1 MENTPDPLGYC
12 REDPWAND
20 DDDDDD
26 DDGEVRSHYD
36 FVSAISLLDI
46 EIGAIYAARVFSDR
60 T

>member
-26 DDGEVRSHYD
+26 GEVRSHYD
-36 FVSAISLLDI
+36 FVSAISLLDS
-46 EIGAIYAARVFSDR
+46 EIGVIYLRARVFSDR